1 MAEYG
6 DKHRDRRFD
15 DGDFWHLPKPDR
27 TPAEPRE
34 AHPVDLP
41 AVGTAGN
48 DAGGTE
54 SGNPAT
60 PAFAIPERKT
70 PAPVGADRFPNVFVR
85 QSYAGR
91 GGRRASA
98 SSGTPRTALGT
109 PNAADLVV
117 SYEPENVLI
126 HKVSVYRWPN
136 KYHFYEKFI
145 RNAHLSHA
153 AVGHE
158 CPRVPFF
165 SYIPQYSQLT
175 RSQAHYYFWFR
186 DNAREGRYLEADV
199 SYVLLYVYEII
210 NLPDEIEPRRGAVL
224 LCRLWNAY
232 RKTHRELD
240 KYLSE
245 WLADYCLIHAIPLPA
260 EAAPLIPAAVRCS
273 TLPEFYFSA
282 GMTGDDLSDFA
293 AALIAAASDYDCK
306 TSRYYD
312 GFRDD
317 FDRAIPAAVT
327 AAVTAMKKSAS
338 GIFSPEATKTIRQSR
353 DAFCGSLCE
362 HNVKRRIDV
371 ELSSL
376 ARSHGLRAA
385 VTATVKYAENRLR
398 SAMHLKSRLAAT
410 GLPDDARLAIDAY
423 FAAAYPGSVTPGE
436 TTPAYEAYYDVPDTP
451 FTPEAA
457 REIEA
462 RSWEMTAL
470 LEGGL
475 GEAAPAGSSFP
486 TPAESPSPTPAGSPS
501 PTPAESPS
509 PTPAES
515 PFSTPAETPFPVPAE
530 DASPSFAS
538 FAAEATPVGQA
549 ATIPPE
555 TASAASAKETPET
568 ENNGTPRDLVREAL
582 RAALSG
588 EGIDGYCR
596 ARDLFPDEVASRVN
610 EAAFD
615 RIGDVV
621 LEKTGSVWVLIEDYR
636 EDVSSWSNT

>member
-15 DGDFWHLPKPDR
+15 DGDFWHLPKPER
-27 TPAEPRE
+27 APAEPRE
-34 AHPVDLP
+34 ARAVDLP
-41 AVGTAGN
+41 AVGSAGN
-48 DAGGTE
+48 DASGTE
-54 SGNPAT
+54 SGNPAA
-60 PAFAIPERKT
+60 PAFAIPERKA
-70 PAPVGADRFPNVFVR
+70 PAAGSADRFPNVFVR

-91 GGRRASA
+91 GGRRAASSA
-98 SSGTPRTALGT
+98 SSGTPRTAMGI
-109 PNAADLVV
+109 PAEADLLA

-126 HKVSVYRWPN
+126 RKVSVYRWPN

-186 DNAREGRYLEADV
+186 DNAREGRYLDADV

-210 NLPDEIEPRRGAVL
+210 NLPDEIEPRHGAVL
-224 LCRLWNAY
+224 LCRLWSAY
-232 RKTHRELD
+232 RKAHRELD

-282 GMTGDDLSDFA
+282 GMTGDDLSGFA

-306 TSRYYD
+306 TSRYYE
-312 GFRDD
+312 GFRDN
-317 FDRAIPAAVT
+317 FDEAIPAAVT

-338 GIFSPEATKTIRQSR
+338 GIFSPDATKTIKQSR

-371 ELSSL
+371 ELSSF
-376 ARSHGLRAA
+376 ARSHGLRTA

-398 SAMHLKSRLAAT
+398 IALHLKSRLAAT
-410 GLPDDARLAIDAY
+410 GLPDDARRAIDAY
-423 FAAAYPGSVTPGE
+423 FAEAYPDSVRPGE
-436 TTPAYEAYYDVPDTP
+436 VTPAYEAYYDAPETP

-457 REIEA
+457 REIER

-475 GEAAPAGSSFP
+475 GEAAPAKN
-486 TPAESPSPTPAGSPS
+486 
-501 PTPAESPS
+501 
-509 PTPAES
+509 
-515 PFSTPAETPFPVPAE
+515 PFPVPE
-530 DASPSFAS
+530 EEASPSFAA
-538 FAAEATPVGQA
+538 FAAEATPKKTA
-549 ATIPPE
+549 AEVTPE
-555 TASAASAKETPET
+555 KTEPAAKETAAKKESPA
-568 ENNGTPRDLVREAL
+568 DLVREAL
-582 RAALSG
+582 CAALSG
-588 EGIDGYCR
+588 EGIDSYCR

-621 LEKTGSVWVLIEDYR
+621 LEKTGSAWVLIEDYR
-636 EDVSSWSNT
+636 EDVESWSNT